1 MMITE
6 NPVRTAFTTLD
17 SVCVASR
24 ADGIMIV
31 NSAGVFLLK
40 ESQRR
45 MSMGNELQQ
54 IIGAVTPGTEVLLY
68 MRAEAQKEP
77 ELQIVVRR
85 GKRRLAKSWD
95 LMTLSICDALPASS
109 AKMLADAARDM
120 DSALRELE
128 KVG

>member
-1 MMITE
+1 
-6 NPVRTAFTTLD
+6 
-17 SVCVASR
+17 
-24 ADGIMIV
+24 
-31 NSAGVFLLK
+31 
-40 ESQRR
+40 
-45 MSMGNELQQ
+45 MGNELQQ

-95 LMTLSICDALPASS
+95 LMTLSICDAPPASS
-109 AKMLADAARDM
+109 AKLLADTARDM
-120 DSALRELE
+120 DAALRELE